1 MLSQLLAEIFP
12 QDDFDISAASSRLEL
27 VSQFFDLLK
36 GPENHRGAAHPPLCR
51 SAKAA
56 KIPEEVTSKAF
67 SRFGNNNFIVHS
79 HLTAY
84 AHGVFPLASR
94 LFNHSCVPNCAA
106 KYIITPTETVR
117 MEVVALRDIA
127 PGEEVSVALPMTPIM
142 QYQPHVTR
150 A

>member
-1 MLSQLLAEIFP
+1 MLSQLLVEVFP
-12 QDDFDISAASSRLEL
+12 HDDFDMSAASSRSDL

-51 SAKAA
+51 SVKSAKV
-56 KIPEEVTSKAF
+56 PEEIAFEVF

-79 HLTAY
+79 HLTSY

-117 MEVVALRDIA
+117 MEVVALRNIA
-127 PGEEVSVALPMTPIM
+127 PGEEVSLAFSMTPIV
-142 QYQPHVTR
+142 Q
-150 A
+150 